1 MEEIEIVTLEDGEEY
16 YEVVRIN
23 NENTCYIYLANK
35 NNPKEIVIRKN
46 VIING
51 EEYIEGLKDQEELK
65 LAINL
70 YQSQNK

>member
-16 YEVVRIN
+16 YEVARIN
-23 NENTCYIYLANK
+23 NENTWYIYLAGK

>member
-16 YEVVRIN
+16 YEVARIN
-23 NENTCYIYLANK
+23 SENTCYIYLANK

-46 VIING
+46 VVING